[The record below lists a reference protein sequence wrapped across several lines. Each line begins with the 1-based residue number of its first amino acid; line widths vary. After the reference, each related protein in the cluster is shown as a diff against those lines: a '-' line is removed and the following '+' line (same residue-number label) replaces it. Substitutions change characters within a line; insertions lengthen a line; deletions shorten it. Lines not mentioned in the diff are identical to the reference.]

1 MAAWALVFL
10 SDLLPCPPS
19 LPLDLS
25 PCTVLGTGSLS
36 SLGIYLYRL
45 CLVKT
50 APSIKYMRKW
60 MNQVGIGSGLVSY
73 LFWIFQVSSSHLHSN
88 TKDYS
93 LPNASWSPIMVR
105 LYNEHMEKMV
115 VGTGTRLPGY
125 LRSLQFLKDLARI
138 TKAVPGKF
146 TSLYQEHLTSAG
158 AGLWLVQDCW
168 QIFAYVCAFS
178 SRNSAPAQFQHLL
191 CGLH

>member
-1 MAAWALVFL
+1 
-10 SDLLPCPPS
+10 
-19 LPLDLS
+19 
-25 PCTVLGTGSLS
+25 
-36 SLGIYLYRL
+36 
-45 CLVKT
+45 
-50 APSIKYMRKW
+50 
-60 MNQVGIGSGLVSY
+60 MNQVGIGSGIVCY

-93 LPNASWSPIMVR
+93 LPNTSWSPIMVR

-115 VGTGTRLPGY
+115 DGTGTRLPSY
-125 LRSLQFLKDLARI
+125 LRSLQFLKEADLARI

-158 AGLWLVQDCW
+158 AGLWIVQDCW

-178 SRNSAPAQFQHLL
+178 SRSSVPQPSSHTSCVGCISLRVRYEAVWAW
-191 CGLH
+191 